1 MATITNY
8 SNIKSK
14 IDDLDNYVNAGSI
27 PNLYVGD
34 SYILS
39 QFHARFGTFKL
50 NWMNFMPHLRTTQR
64 SIEYN
69 AVDRR
74 LKNDSKNIITEIK
87 TKLNEIINGS
97 DGSTGNSVND
107 IKIPNLNK
115 SLSDLS
121 FNINLQSQL
130 TNSENLYDKINNSL
144 DDKSNQ
150 YSKNKE
156 LNKRITQF
164 YSKNTEFKKDLLYYA
179 KMLYYIIL
187 VFVVF
192 TFFRK
197 KFYKKIFPYIFI
209 IILLLIPN
217 VFIKILYKKI
227 VDGIGHFK
235 LDFLYIISMT
245 VLILIISAL
254 FSAVSYLHTTVSVSV
269 DTQN

>member
-1 MATITNY
+1 MATTTTKYN
-8 SNIKSK
+8 NIKSK

-27 PNLYVGD
+27 PGVAVGNPP
-34 SYILS
+34 YLS
-39 QFHARFGTFKL
+39 QFHARFGEF
-50 NWMNFMPHLRTTQR
+50 
-64 SIEYN
+64 SE
-69 AVDRR
+69 
-74 LKNDSKNIITEIK
+74 NDAETKITEIK
-87 TKLNEIINGS
+87 TTLNEIINGG
-97 DGSTGNSVND
+97 DGSSGNSLND
-107 IKIPNLNK
+107 VKIPNLQT
-115 SLSDLS
+115 SISDLS
-121 FNINLQSQL
+121 FNMRLRTQL
-130 TNSENLYDKINNSL
+130 TNSGNIYDKINNNL
-144 DDKSNQ
+144 DDKNNQ

-179 KMLYYIIL
+179 KILYYIL
-187 VFVVF
+187 LLFVVF

-209 IILLLIPN
+209 IILLVIPN